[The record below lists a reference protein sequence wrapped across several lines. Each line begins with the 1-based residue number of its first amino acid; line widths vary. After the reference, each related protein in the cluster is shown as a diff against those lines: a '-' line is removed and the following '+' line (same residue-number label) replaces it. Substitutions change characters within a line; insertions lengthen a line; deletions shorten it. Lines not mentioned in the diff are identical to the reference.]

1 MHACFILL
9 TLAVSPS
16 APQGQTVDNRLVAE
30 GILELNQRLTRIG
43 EFVHDWEVRSSE
55 TQALIIGSQT
65 TSQDREVELKDSL
78 EEVVAEAVSV
88 KAQLA
93 ELVKV
98 VEATQNLTSQLLI
111 DLQVL
116 KGRQAIAGAVQVAQV
131 CMFLAYI
138 LFCLGIYLVK
148 HCKKRQEEV
157 AKADFALLEQQL
169 AESRR
174 RRRAAAAASNK
185 QTPQ

>member
-9 TLAVSPS
+9 TLAVSLS
-16 APQGQTVDNRLVAE
+16 APQEQTKTIDQRFLDFVEQVD
-30 GILELNQRLTRIG
+30 QRA
-43 EFVHDWEVRSSE
+43 DDN
-55 TQALIIGSQT
+55 A
-65 TSQDREVELKDSL
+65 
-78 EEVVAEAVSV
+78 
-88 KAQLA
+88 
-93 ELVKV
+93 
-98 VEATQNLTSQLLI
+98 ATQIQILNFLAQAEKELTEPKLKAKLSAAHNLTSELLT

-174 RRRAAAAASNK
+174 RRRAAAAAKNK

>member
-9 TLAVSPS
+9 TLAVSLS
-16 APQGQTVDNRLVAE
+16 APQEQLKTVNQGFFDFVELVGQQLERVSQHAGDNGETQVQ
-30 GILELNQRLTRIG
+30 ILEFLAQAEERDKLTEI
-43 EFVHDWEVRSSE
+43 
-55 TQALIIGSQT
+55 
-65 TSQDREVELKDSL
+65 EL
-78 EEVVAEAVSV
+78 
-88 KAQLA
+88 KAQLS
-93 ELVKV
+93 
-98 VEATQNLTSQLLI
+98 ATQNLTSQLLT

-148 HCKKRQEEV
+148 HCKKQQEEV

-174 RRRAAAAASNK
+174 RRRAAAAVKNK
-185 QTPQ
+185 PTPQ